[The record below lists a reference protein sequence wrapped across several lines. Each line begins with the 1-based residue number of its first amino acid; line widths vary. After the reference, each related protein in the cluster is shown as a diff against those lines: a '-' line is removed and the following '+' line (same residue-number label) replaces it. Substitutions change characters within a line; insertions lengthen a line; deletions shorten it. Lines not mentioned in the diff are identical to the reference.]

1 MNNIIQLSKEDKT
14 FFSLVS
20 SAIRANPFSDE
31 RNIINSK
38 IADLPITT
46 PYLKLITKVI
56 EVVNHKIN
64 SLEKHRKAN
73 VNNYKDD
80 DKEIMNSVFL
90 FEFFHKFIEDFD
102 NFIFDQIK
110 AGDRAIKIT
119 FADKAFNFLGK
130 RGIVGED
137 ADYYFALCF
146 QIRRAYYFIV
156 HYLIGKS
163 NCMKELRKRL
173 WNNIFTFDIDLYN
186 KYLLNKMEDFSTL
199 ILGETGTGKG
209 AAAFAIGRSGF
220 IPYDS
225 KNQCFKESFNKSFI
239 SINLSQYPEN
249 LIESELFGH
258 KKGAFTGA
266 TEDYKGI
273 LKLCSRYG
281 AIFIDEIG
289 EVSIPIQIKLL
300 KVFQERIF
308 NPVGSHEK
316 IKFEGRIIAATNK
329 DIKTIRNQKKFRDD
343 FFYRLCSDIIEVPP
357 LRQRINEDIEE
368 LYDLIKYLI
377 KRIIGSE
384 SEELVNIVKDVILK
398 NLGSNY
404 TWPGNVRELE
414 QCIRSILLKRDYK
427 SVLFEKNQESDF
439 INKIEK
445 GTINVEELIK
455 NYCKK
460 LYSKYKSYQD
470 VSNITGLDWRT
481 VKKYI
486 VN

>member
-1 MNNIIQLSKEDKT
+1 MDKIFQFSKEDKN

-20 SAIRANPFSDE
+20 NAIRANPFSEE

-38 IADLPITT
+38 IASLPSTT
-46 PYLKLITKVI
+46 PYLKLITKVMEI
-56 EVVNHKIN
+56 VNHKIN
-64 SLEKHRKAN
+64 LLEKQGKAN
-73 VNNYKDD
+73 INNYANN
-80 DKEIMNSVFL
+80 DKNIMNSVFL
-90 FEFFHKFIEDFD
+90 FEFFHNFIEDFD
-102 NFIFDQIK
+102 KLIIDQIN
-110 AGDRAIKIT
+110 AGDISIKVP
-119 FADKAFNFLGK
+119 FAEKAFNYLNK
-130 RGIVGED
+130 RGIFGND

-146 QIRRAYYFIV
+146 QIRKAYYFIV
-156 HYLIGKS
+156 NYLIGTS

-173 WNNIFTFDIDLYN
+173 WNNIFTSDIDLYN

-225 KNQCFKESFNKSFI
+225 KSQSFKESFNKSFI

-266 TEDYKGI
+266 TENYTGI

-281 AIFIDEIG
+281 AIFLDEIG

-329 DIKTIRNQKKFRDD
+329 DIISIRNQKKIRDD

-357 LRQRINEDIEE
+357 LRQRIKEDIKE
-368 LYDLIKYLI
+368 LYDLINYSI
-377 KRIIGSE
+377 KNIIGNE
-384 SEELVNIVKDVILK
+384 SEELTILVKDVILNK
-398 NLGSNY
+398 LGADYN
-404 TWPGNVRELE
+404 WPGNVRELE

-427 SVLFEKNQESDF
+427 VILNEKNQEPDF
-439 INKIEK
+439 IDKIKE
-445 GTINVEELIK
+445 GTINIEELIK
-455 NYCKK
+455 GYCKS
-460 LYSKYKSYQD
+460 LYNKYNSYQD